1 MVRVRVRWFAAL
13 RERRGV
19 GVEVL
24 EVPEG
29 TTLAALYES
38 SIPAGP
44 EGRLRIGYARNL
56 EHVDGATIAVD
67 GDEIVFLPPLG
78 GG

>member
-1 MVRVRVRWFAAL
+1 MARVRVRWFAAL

-19 GVEVL
+19 AAETLDVADGA
-24 EVPEG
+24 
-29 TTLAALYES
+29 TLASIYEAL
-38 SIPAGP
+38 IPAD
-44 EGRLRIGYARNL
+44 GRLTVGFARNL
-56 EHVDGATIAVD
+56 DHVPGDTVVAD